1 MTTGVTWFLGPHDEQ
16 VRAASRVL
24 GQRRAGR
31 GDRGAAA
38 VGGRPHATMGNQI
51 QCWGSGGLV
60 DLQVPPFNRV
70 AIGGMPADGPAGRT
84 HD

>member
-1 MTTGVTWFLGPHDEQ
+1 
-16 VRAASRVL
+16 
-24 GQRRAGR
+24 
-31 GDRGAAA
+31 
-38 VGGRPHATMGNQI
+38 MGNQI